1 VNSAFRQALTRS
13 SPDAESPAG
22 GPRRP
27 KSDAIGCRQCCN
39 GEVNH
44 AAVLRDFDQQMR
56 RQPADVI
63 GTRVE
68 QEDRVTRVVSTG
80 GGWNGIVWSDMTA
93 ADADAIIGAQI
104 RRFAPVPET
113 WEWKYYSYDQPAD
126 LPERL
131 LAAGFV
137 PEEPEALMVAEISS
151 LALDAPPPAGVELV
165 PVRTEADITAVVRV
179 HDQVFGGYHAAIGD
193 TIREGLQSEPR
204 SVEAV
209 LAVADGAPVS
219 AARVEFPDGR
229 DFASLWGG
237 GTLPEWRKRGI
248 FRSLVAYRA
257 RLASERGY
265 HYLQVDALPD
275 SRPILGRLG
284 FAELAMTT
292 PYEFHGSG

>member
-1 VNSAFRQALTRS
+1 M
-13 SPDAESPAG
+13 D
-22 GPRRP
+22 
-27 KSDAIGCRQCCN
+27 
-39 GEVNH
+39 H
-44 AAVLRDFDQQMR
+44 AAVLTDFDLQMR
-56 RQPADVI
+56 RNPADAL

-68 QEDRVTRVVSTG
+68 QEDRITRVVSTG
-80 GGWNGIVWSDMTA
+80 GGWNGVVWSDLAA
-93 ADADAIIGAQI
+93 ADADEIIRAQI
-104 RRFAPVPET
+104 RRFAVVPET

-137 PEEPEALMVAEISS
+137 PAEPEALMVAEIG
-151 LALDAPPPAGVELV
+151 ALDLDTRPPDGVELI
-165 PVRTEADITAVVRV
+165 PVRTDADIAAVVQV
-179 HDQVFGGYHAAIGD
+179 HDKVFDGDHAAIGD
-193 TIREGLQSEPR
+193 AIAAGLRAEPS

-209 LAVADGAPVS
+209 LAQADGVPVS

-237 GTLPEWRKRGI
+237 GTLPEWRRRGI

-257 RLASERGY
+257 RLARDRGY
-265 HYLQVDALPD
+265 RYLQVDASPD

-292 PYEFHGSG
+292 PYEFHGSR

>member
-1 VNSAFRQALTRS
+1 M
-13 SPDAESPAG
+13 DH
-22 GPRRP
+22 
-27 KSDAIGCRQCCN
+27 D
-39 GEVNH
+39 
-44 AAVLRDFDQQMR
+44 AVLRDFDLQMR
-56 RQPADVI
+56 RHPADAI

-68 QEDRVTRVVSTG
+68 HEDRVTRIVSTG

-93 ADADAIIGAQI
+93 ADADATIRAQI
-104 RRFAPVPET
+104 LRFAAVPET

-131 LAAGFV
+131 VAAGLV
-137 PEEPEALMVAEISS
+137 PAEPEVLMVAEIEG
-151 LALDAPPPAGVELV
+151 LTLDTQPPDGVDLV
-165 PVRTEADITAVVRV
+165 PVRTDADIAAVVRV
-179 HDQVFGGYHAAIGD
+179 HDKVFNRDHAAIGD
-193 TIREGLQSEPR
+193 EITAGLRSEPS

-209 LAVADGAPVS
+209 LAVADGVPVS
-219 AARVEFPDGR
+219 AARVEFPAGR

-257 RLASERGY
+257 RLARERGY
-265 HYLQVDALPD
+265 RYLQVDALPD

-292 PYEFHGSG
+292 PYEFHGSR